1 MCLIV
6 WQLQNT
12 EKRPLASQLPIF
24 PSGPIPF
31 EFKPGRIEKNMATA
45 TAKPNPA
52 TEPLP
57 FANRIVPVN
66 SAPQD
71 FDTARDLPAGFL
83 EFLAP
88 LHAALTLRQRSLV
101 AQRGRALADAHAG
114 KLPNYLP
121 PSVATTNS
129 WRIELPAWCADQRN
143 QMTGPADDR
152 DLVVKM
158 LNSGAPGVMLDL
170 EDSNANTWEHTTRG
184 IHNILEALAGRLTY
198 LDRKREKTVGVLPSS
213 TVIFT
218 RPRGLH
224 IHQAGVL
231 PGELLPA
238 SLFDVAMVA
247 YQADFSALRHPLC
260 FYIPKSES
268 AGEAL
273 WWRDLF
279 QMIARAKGL
288 PAGAIKCMALVESH
302 PLAYQMEEFAW
313 NLREHILGLNLGRWD
328 YMASL
333 IHFHLENPEW
343 VLPDRNTIPHD
354 VAFFQ
359 NLRELMPEICHKH
372 GMLAIGGMTALY
384 PSRED
389 AELNA
394 RALKVLAEDK
404 KNESTSL
411 MDGAWT
417 GHPDQ
422 NAIAVAQFPAPN
434 QLNAR
439 PQNHDKHP
447 NLRPVPTGV
456 GKRTLA
462 GTRAAVRTVIRYR
475 NGVLNGKG
483 ASLLDGYMEDL
494 ATDRIYRLMI
504 AQRLNHSSSVEI
516 LDEGGAPLRH
526 TPELISR
533 LFDEELERL
542 LGEPANANDSQAA
555 ASLREARN
563 LSEEMIRRR
572 EFNPA

>member
-1 MCLIV
+1 
-6 WQLQNT
+6 
-12 EKRPLASQLPIF
+12 
-24 PSGPIPF
+24 
-31 EFKPGRIEKNMATA
+31 MAIA
-45 TAKPNPA
+45 
-52 TEPLP
+52 PLP
-57 FANRIVPVN
+57 FSNRMVPVN
-66 SAPQD
+66 SAPAD
-71 FDTARDLPAGFL
+71 FEPARDLPEGFL

-88 LHAALTLRQRSLV
+88 LHAALTLRQRALNT
-101 AQRGRALADAHAG
+101 RREYTLADAHAG

-121 PSVATTNS
+121 PSAASTNS
-129 WRIELPAWCADQRN
+129 LRIELPAWCADQRN
-143 QMTGPADDR
+143 QMTGPADDA

-170 EDSNANTWEHTTRG
+170 EDSTANSWEHNARG
-184 IHNILEALAGRLTY
+184 IKNILEALAGQLTY
-198 LDRKREKTVGVLPSS
+198 FDRKRNKTVGINPST

-224 IHQAGVL
+224 LHQAGVL

-247 YQADFSALRHPLC
+247 YQVDFSALKHPLC
-260 FYIPKSES
+260 IYIPKSES
-268 AGEAL
+268 ADEAL

-279 QMIARAKGL
+279 QMIARLKGQ
-288 PAGAIKCMALVESH
+288 PANAIKCMALVESH

-333 IHFHLENPEW
+333 IHFNLENPEW
-343 VLPDRNTIPHD
+343 VLPDRNTIPHN

-359 NLRELMPEICHKH
+359 NLRNLMPEICHKH

-404 KNESTSL
+404 KNEANSL

-422 NAIAVAQFPAPN
+422 NAIAVSQFPVPN
-434 QLNAR
+434 QLHAR
-439 PQNHDKHP
+439 PVNANTHP
-447 NLRPVPTGV
+447 DLRPIPTGV

-462 GTRAAVRTVIRYR
+462 GTRAAIRTVIRYR

-504 AQRLNHSSSVEI
+504 AQRLKHSDKVDV
-516 LDEGGAPLRH
+516 LDDGGLPVHH
-526 TPELISR
+526 TPQLIQQ
-533 LFDEELERL
+533 LFDEELDRL
-542 LGEPANANDSQAA
+542 LRETAKDSDPQTAA
-555 ASLREARN
+555 TLREAREI
-563 LSEEMIRRR
+563 SEEMIRRA
-572 EFNPA
+572 EFNPV